1 VTDDPTT
8 REAVVDDEMV
18 AWLSNKRRRST
29 NERSRS
35 IIARIRRA
43 LAVVEVAQSERA
55 AATTAE
61 RERLRRIVAGMG
73 KNEQWGD
80 SVTVLKSQT
89 YNAALADVTRALDTD
104 TEGA

>member
-1 VTDDPTT
+1 MTDDPTT
-8 REAVVDDEMV
+8 REAV
-18 AWLSNKRRRST
+18 
-29 NERSRS
+29 ERV
-35 IIARIRRA
+35 RA
-43 LAVVEVAQSERA
+43 YLDNAPHAGPWPLDADLRTVLAALDRVTAERA